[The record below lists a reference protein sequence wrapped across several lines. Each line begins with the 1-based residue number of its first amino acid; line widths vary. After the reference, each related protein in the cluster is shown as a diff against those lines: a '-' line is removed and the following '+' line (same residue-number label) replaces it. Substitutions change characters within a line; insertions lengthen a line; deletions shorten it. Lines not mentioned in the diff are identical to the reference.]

1 VRFVFSLP
9 FSTDTRPDSA
19 AAPAPAAQTKQT
31 EAPDATPGPPTL
43 RGTLLALAG
52 SVALASL
59 YGWQALANLTSGV
72 VGGDIDGY
80 ENVWNFWWVKTALLD
95 LHRNPYFTDYIYYP
109 TGVSLR
115 YHTLNPLNGLLTLPF
130 NLTLGYVPTINLLLV
145 AALAATTF
153 CAFLFLRDLAGN
165 PYAAFA
171 GAALFTYAN
180 RNTVFFFVN
189 GQTNLISLYWLPL
202 YLFFTLRALH
212 GRPLWTAGFGRAAA
226 GSSRWT
232 AYAAGTVIALV
243 AMSLTDWQY
252 VMFAVFVTLLYF
264 TFLLVTRLPA
274 GEKTAAFLKLVA
286 IGGAYTAIVT
296 LPLLLPMLNEM
307 GANPWLIVSGQSAW
321 HSLDLADLTLP
332 GLGNPGYLAAA
343 AAVLGLAAA
352 WKMGG
357 MARRSALFWTLIALI
372 FYVMA
377 LGPVLILGGTET
389 GVPLPYRI
397 LQSLPLF
404 SIGRDPGRF
413 SLVATLGVSVLC
425 AFGLAWLLDTF
436 RSRFEGVSRAALSTA
451 LAAAFIAVSVSG
463 FVARAWA
470 DSRPDP
476 PDFPAFY
483 REIAADHDNY
493 ALLELPL
500 FTEEGRGENHYM
512 FYQVLHQKPRFSGR
526 WARDHS
532 LDNPNNFVKTT
543 PLLRDLWLA
552 AQPEARRDQFYPP
565 QDIVPSPD
573 YSAVGAPL
581 LNLLD
586 VRYVVLYKDAISPD
600 LQQQYDPLLSAVL
613 GPGAAPYRDE
623 PIVTVYRVPE
633 RPIPSTPFALAI
645 GNGWYPAAANPAGR
659 VYRWADN
666 ATLTPGTNEPASP
679 RSEIYIANA
688 SPQPVRAALRF
699 TPYSF
704 AVPRTLVARL
714 DTDEIARNDLN
725 PAAPER
731 EIVADVTVPPGS
743 HTLTFESPQPAQ
755 PTGDPNDA
763 RRLTFGVYGVTL
775 EPAP

>member
-1 VRFVFSLP
+1 MYFLLSLP

-19 AAPAPAAQTKQT
+19 AAPTPTAQT
-31 EAPDATPGPPTL
+31 EAADATPGRPDL
-43 RGTLLALAG
+43 RGTLLALAA
-52 SVALASL
+52 SAALAAL

-95 LHRNPYFTDYIYYP
+95 LHRSPYFTDYIYYP

-130 NLTLGYVPTINLLLV
+130 NLTLGYVPTLNLLLV

-153 CAFLFLRDLAGN
+153 CAFLLLRDLAGN

-180 RNTVFFFVN
+180 RNTVFFYVN

-202 YLFFTLRALH
+202 YIFFTLRALH
-212 GRPLWTAGFGRAAA
+212 GRPLWTAGFRRAAP
-226 GSSRWT
+226 GSGRWP
-232 AYAAGTVIALV
+232 AYAAGAVVALV

-252 VMFAVFVTLLYF
+252 VMFAVFLTLLYF
-264 TFLLVTRLPA
+264 TFLFVTRLP
-274 GEKTAAFLKLVA
+274 GSEKTAAFFKLAA
-286 IGGAYTAIVT
+286 IGAAYAAIVT
-296 LPLLLPMLNEM
+296 IPLLLPMLNEM
-307 GANPWLIVSGQSAW
+307 AANPWLIVSGQSAW

-332 GLGNPGYLAAA
+332 GLGNPGYLAVAV
-343 AAVLGLAAA
+343 AVLGLAAA
-352 WKMGG
+352 WKMGS
-357 MARRSALFWTLIALI
+357 MARRSALFWTLAAVL
-372 FYVMA
+372 FYLMA
-377 LGPVLILGGTET
+377 LGPVLIVGGAET
-389 GVPLPYRI
+389 GVPLPYKV

-425 AFGLAWLLDTF
+425 AFGLAWLLDFF
-436 RSRFEGVSRAALSTA
+436 RRRFAGVSSAALSTA
-451 LAAAFIAVSVSG
+451 LAAAFIAVSISG

-470 DSRPDP
+470 DVRIAP
-476 PDFPAFY
+476 PDFPDFY
-483 REIAADHDNY
+483 HEIAADRDNY

-543 PLLRDLWLA
+543 PLLRDLWMA

-565 QDIVPSPD
+565 QDIIPSPD
-573 YSAVGAPL
+573 YEAVGAPL

-613 GPGAAPYRDE
+613 GPGAAPYRE
-623 PIVTVYRVPE
+623 ESLVTVYRVPE
-633 RPIPSTPFALAI
+633 RPAPTNPFALAI
-645 GNGWYPAAANPAGR
+645 SNGWYPAATNPAGR

-666 ATLTPGTNEPASP
+666 ATLIPGTNEPASP
-679 RSEIYIANA
+679 RSEIHVANV
-688 SPQPVRAALRF
+688 STQRLRAVLRF

-704 AVPRTLVARL
+704 AIARTLVARL
-714 DTDEIARNDLN
+714 DTEEIARNDLD

-731 EIVADVTVPPGS
+731 QVTVGVTVPPGS

-755 PTGDPNDA
+755 PTGDPGDA
-763 RRLTFGVYGVTL
+763 RMLTFGVYDLTL